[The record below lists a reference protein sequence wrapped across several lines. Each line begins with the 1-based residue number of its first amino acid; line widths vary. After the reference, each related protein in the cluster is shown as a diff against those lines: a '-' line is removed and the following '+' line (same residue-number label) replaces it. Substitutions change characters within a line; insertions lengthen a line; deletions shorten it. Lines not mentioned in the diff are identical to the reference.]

1 MESGKVLYQLDVST
15 QVTQQRIDK
24 QKLIQ
29 NKCFVNGHQRKILK
43 VEESIITIFELKK
56 PYGTR

>member
-15 QVTQQRIDK
+15 QVTQQRIGK

-29 NKCFVNGHQRKILK
+29 NKCFVNGHRKILK